1 MRAALPSR
9 SPTTTFNW
17 AAATRKRGIVPGYEG
32 LLECA
37 TLGFVTQWEGDEY
50 QRRFDELAS
59 SGVDVHGEASFV
71 MRAHP
76 DRCSTPA
83 AEPAAS
89 RSSSRGGGV
98 DVVGVDVDPSMLA
111 TARANGPGVEWHE
124 HDLATLDLGRVFD
137 VVLLAGN
144 VPLFT
149 APGTHRALVAGC
161 ARHVAADGVLIAG
174 FQLGRGY
181 ELDSYDADCRTAG
194 LALTERFSTWAADP
208 YRPADD
214 YAVSVH
220 RLRDSTGPDYRAGFE
235 DVDPSGGSR
244 G

>member
-1 MRAALPSR
+1 M
-9 SPTTTFNW
+9 
-17 AAATRKRGIVPGYEG
+17 
-32 LLECA
+32 
-37 TLGFVTQWEGDEY
+37 TQWEGEDY

-59 SGVDVHGEASFV
+59 SGADVHGEASFV
-71 MRAHP
+71 MRGSPELVLDAGCGTG
-76 DRCSTPA
+76 RVA
-83 AEPAAS
+83 IE
-89 RSSSRGGGV
+89 
-98 DVVGVDVDPSMLA
+98 LA
-111 TARANGPGVEWHE
+111 RLE
-124 HDLATLDLGRVFD
+124 HDLTTLDLDRVFD

-144 VPLFT
+144 VSLFT

-194 LALTERFSTWAADP
+194 LVLTERFSTWAADP
-208 YRPADD
+208 YRAADD

>member
-1 MRAALPSR
+1 M
-9 SPTTTFNW
+9 
-17 AAATRKRGIVPGYEG
+17 
-32 LLECA
+32 
-37 TLGFVTQWEGDEY
+37 TQWEGDEY

-71 MRAHP
+71 MRLSPGSVLDAGCGTG
-76 DRCSTPA
+76 RVA
-83 AEPAAS
+83 IELA
-89 RSSSRGGGV
+89 RRGI
-98 DVVGVDVDPSMLA
+98 DVVGVDVDTSMLA
-111 TARANGPGVEWHE
+111 TARATAPGIEWHE

-149 APGTHRALVAGC
+149 APGTHPALVAGC
-161 ARHVAADGVLIAG
+161 ARHVASEGVLIAG

-181 ELDSYDADCRTAG
+181 EIDAYDADCRTAG
-194 LALTERFSTWAADP
+194 LILTERFSTWAADP
-208 YRPADD
+208 YRYSDD

-220 RLRDSTGPDYRAGFE
+220 RLRDSTGPDYRAGSE
-235 DVDPSGGSR
+235 DADPSGGSR